1 MNKKGFT
8 LIEVIV
14 SIILVSVVLTSML
27 ASLVKL
33 RNAYEDATK
42 NTDALVF
49 SSSLARI
56 INNDFAQNGGI
67 RYMDCTYYGD
77 YCDITLNNDQKRKIE
92 IYPVQTSKTW
102 GYYLSQYENK
112 LSNLGLNPTDDEYK
126 KKKTEYLKNIVIRYT
141 EDSTNA
147 QYISLADYFKT
158 TGAPANATAIK
169 NLLLGTGSTPTT
181 RGISSQVYCEEM
193 QSGNDVYLSGL
204 CEVNKSGSDYSASC
218 ECSQQEI
225 STSLR
230 YSDVTNG
237 VRENIYVKTLSLLK
251 EKDLYFETAAGTYVQ
266 GSNKI
271 RTTGYNFGKLTF
283 HNIFY
288 DNTSRSSDYI
298 DSLSLISI
306 EINDG
311 ISVMDSSYNINLSS
325 TSSYDKNSTQ
335 VGNMICFDFDNF
347 TGSPNIEKV
356 NQLIDEFCIRYGVGF
371 SIRKGSYYTKI
382 DKFNVS
388 SCDLNNHSNNKINS
402 DAVLTELTNVCHA
415 PVDAK
420 TEPSSYVFDGYYYDP
435 NDDHDDGN
443 EIDVIDALGNIKIT
457 STYFDSSVADTS
469 PRLYAKWKSR

>member
-33 RNAYEDATK
+33 RNAYEEATK

-67 RYMDCTYYGD
+67 RYIDCTYYGD
-77 YCDITLNNDQKRKIE
+77 YCDITLNNNQKRKIE

-102 GYYLSQYENK
+102 GFYLSQYENK
-112 LSNLGLNPTDDEYK
+112 LSNLGLNPSDEEYQKKRTD
-126 KKKTEYLKNIVIRYT
+126 YLKNIVIRYT
-141 EDSTNA
+141 EEKTNA

-158 TGAPANATAIK
+158 TDAPANAGEIK
-169 NLLLGTGSTPTT
+169 KLLLGTGSAPTD

-193 QSGNDVYLSGL
+193 KSGNDTYLSGL
-204 CEVNKSGSDYSASC
+204 CEVDKSGSVFSASC

-251 EKDLYFETAAGTYVQ
+251 EKDLYFETAAGTYKK
-266 GSNKI
+266 GSNKV
-271 RTTGYNFGKLTF
+271 RTTGYNFGKLTY

-288 DNTSRSSDYI
+288 DNTSRTNDYI

-335 VGNMICFDFDNF
+335 VGNLICFDFDNF
-347 TGSPNIEKV
+347 SRATNIEKV

-388 SCDLNNHSNNKINS
+388 SCDLNNHENNKISS

-415 PVDAK
+415 PIDAK
-420 TEPSSYVFDGYYYDP
+420 NEPSDYIFDGYYYDP
-435 NDDHDDGN
+435 DNVQDNGN
-443 EIDVIDALGNIKIT
+443 EIEVIDGLGNIKIT
-457 STYFDSSVADTS
+457 STYFDSSIAGSS
-469 PRLYAKWKSR
+469 PRLYAKWKVR